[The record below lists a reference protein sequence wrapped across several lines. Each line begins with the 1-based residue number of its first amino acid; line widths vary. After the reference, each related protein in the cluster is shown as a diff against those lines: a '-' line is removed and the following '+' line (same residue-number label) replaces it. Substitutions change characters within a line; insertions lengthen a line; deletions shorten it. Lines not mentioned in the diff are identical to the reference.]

1 MSSPL
6 FSESTFENLRAES
19 QTFSG
24 ETMTLKGAV
33 NKSLLLF
40 VTMLVPAVW
49 IWWELE
55 NQDPWITNNMR
66 TFLFGSLIVGFIIAL
81 VISFK
86 KVWAPALAPVYAACE
101 GVFLGIVS
109 MFFNKMFPGIV
120 LEASTITLL
129 IFGAMLVAYRTG
141 LIRATP
147 MFMKVIVFATLGVGL
162 FYLVTIVMGM
172 FGVQSFYSGNGTL
185 SIIVSVVVAGIAAFN
200 LILDFNLIDEQS
212 KAGAP
217 KYMEWYCAFG
227 LLVTVV
233 WLYIEILRLL
243 SKLSSRN

>member
-6 FSESTFENLRAES
+6 FSESTFENLRAENL
-19 QTFSG
+19 TG

-40 VTMLVPAVW
+40 ITMLVPAAW
-49 IWWELE
+49 IWWEIQS
-55 NQDPWITNNMR
+55 QDPWIVSNLK
-66 TFLFGSLIVGFIIAL
+66 TFLIGSLIIGFVLAL

-86 KVWAPALAPVYAACE
+86 KTWAPALAPAYAAVE
-101 GVFLGIVS
+101 GVFLGIISV
-109 MFFNKMFPGIV
+109 FFEAKFPGII
-120 LEASTITLL
+120 LQASTITML

-141 LIRATP
+141 LLRATP
-147 MFMKVIVFATLGVGL
+147 KFTKIIVFATLGIAL
-162 FYLVTIVMGM
+162 FYLVTMIMGA
-172 FGVQSFYSGNGTL
+172 FGINSFYNGNGIL
-185 SIIVSVVVAGIAAFN
+185 SIVVSVVISGIAAFN
-200 LILDFNLIDEQS
+200 LILDFNLIDDQA

-243 SKLSSRN
+243 SKISSRD